1 MSENQDIE
9 SNEDLELQKQIA
21 EYEAMLNELKAKQR
35 EKLESQRTEVIE
47 NIRARIKKYG
57 ITAGEIF
64 VSSRATSRV
73 TPRVANSTRSV
84 VAAKYRDPETG
95 AVWSGRGKM
104 PLWLDAQIK
113 AGRERSEF
121 LIQQEL

>member
-1 MSENQDIE
+1 MSENQEIE

-21 EYEAMLNELKAKQR
+21 EYEAMLSELKAKQR
-35 EKLESQRTEVIE
+35 EKLESQRAQVIE
-47 NIRARIKKYG
+47 SIREKIKRYG
-57 ITAGEIF
+57 ITAGEVF